1 MIGLRSRQA
10 PYYQYSTLDAECA
23 RDAARRK
30 AAEWF
35 SLSFDSIFFAG
46 DRGHPERNRLSGGTR
61 EAPADSVFV
70 REIPRPARENPAS
83 GMTPERTEFE
93 SGLRRTLVEFWE
105 AEDHTY
111 DKGSNI
117 FRESSLAK
125 RTSTSVVKT
134 SSPKPDGP
142 GCRVALIGF
151 GIVGRSVAKILC
163 EGQSSSLRLTCI
175 CNRNVERK
183 KQAWVPSDVTWTDDV
198 QSVLQS
204 DADVVIELIGGLT
217 PAEQIVRGAL
227 EAGKSVV
234 TANKQLIA
242 RHGTELLQLAAS
254 KGCQLEFGASVAGG
268 VPVLPALRTGL
279 CGDRLHG
286 IAGILNGTCNYILSR
301 IESARIPFSEALEE
315 AQARGYAEADAS
327 EDLDGGDARAKLTIL
342 ALAGLHT
349 QVAPES
355 IRARTIRTLDA
366 IDFDYAAQLGCTIR
380 QISRADLK
388 GDTLFA
394 EVGPCLVASDSPFGR
409 VQRNLNLVLTSGQ
422 YGGDM
427 AFLGAGAGGD
437 PTAVAVV
444 SDVMFVAQRLRAEKQ
459 AAASTMAAAQISSPT
474 ISSDFET
481 PWYLR
486 FFVRDQPGI
495 VARLAQILAR
505 HHLNIDSLLQKPGF
519 EKSSLP
525 FVITLE
531 PCRDSQLHPAL
542 EEMSGLEFT
551 LRPCLCLPILK

>member
-1 MIGLRSRQA
+1 MIGHPFCSETDSLPKHTSQPAAKVQTPQRPEPS
-10 PYYQYSTLDAECA
+10 ST
-23 RDAARRK
+23 
-30 AAEWF
+30 
-35 SLSFDSIFFAG
+35 
-46 DRGHPERNRLSGGTR
+46 
-61 EAPADSVFV
+61 
-70 REIPRPARENPAS
+70 
-83 GMTPERTEFE
+83 
-93 SGLRRTLVEFWE
+93 
-105 AEDHTY
+105 
-111 DKGSNI
+111 
-117 FRESSLAK
+117 
-125 RTSTSVVKT
+125 
-134 SSPKPDGP
+134 
-142 GCRVALIGF
+142 CRIALIGF
-151 GIVGRSVAKILC
+151 GTVGRAVAKILS
-163 EGQSSSLRLTCI
+163 ENGDRSLRLTHI

-183 KQAWVPSDVTWTDDV
+183 KQPWVASDVIWTDDV
-198 QSVLQS
+198 ESVLKS
-204 DADVVIELIGGLT
+204 DVDIVIELIGGLN
-217 PAEQIVRGAL
+217 PAEQIVRSAL

-242 RHGTELLQLAAS
+242 RHGSDLLQLARS
-254 KGCQLEFGASVAGG
+254 GGCQIEFGASVAGG

-279 CGDRLHG
+279 CGDQLHG

-301 IESARIPFSEALEE
+301 IENARIPFSEALEE

-327 EDLDGGDARAKLTIL
+327 EDLDGGDARAKLAIL

-349 QVAPES
+349 RVAPES
-355 IRARTIRTLDA
+355 VRARTIRAVDA
-366 IDFDYAAQLGCTIR
+366 VDFDYAAELGCTIR
-380 QISRADLK
+380 QISRASLK
-388 GDTLFA
+388 ENTLFA
-394 EVGPCLVASDSPFGR
+394 EVGPCLVPTDSPFGR

-444 SDVMFVAQRLRAEKQ
+444 SDLMFVAQNLSGSGKKDVEKSV
-459 AAASTMAAAQISSPT
+459 STPK

-495 VARLAQILAR
+495 VARLAQILAA

-531 PCRDSQLHPAL
+531 PCRDSLLHPAL
-542 EEMSGLEFT
+542 QEMSGLEFSI
-551 LRPCLCLPILK
+551 RPCLCLPILR

>member
-1 MIGLRSRQA
+1 MIRN
-10 PYYQYSTLDAECA
+10 STFSV
-23 RDAARRK
+23 RDSLPKQTAKPAANTATAK
-30 AAEWF
+30 
-35 SLSFDSIFFAG
+35 
-46 DRGHPERNRLSGGTR
+46 N
-61 EAPADSVFV
+61 
-70 REIPRPARENPAS
+70 PARKK
-83 GMTPERTEFE
+83 TERT
-93 SGLRRTLVEFWE
+93 S
-105 AEDHTY
+105 A
-111 DKGSNI
+111 
-117 FRESSLAK
+117 
-125 RTSTSVVKT
+125 
-134 SSPKPDGP
+134 
-142 GCRVALIGF
+142 CRVALIGF
-151 GIVGRSVAKILC
+151 GTVGCAVAKILC
-163 EGQSSSLRLTCI
+163 DKADGSLRLTHI
-175 CNRNVERK
+175 CNRNIQKK
-183 KQAWVPSDVTWTDDV
+183 KQAWIQSSVQKNTQSNIPDDVIWTDDV
-198 QSVLQS
+198 ESVLNS
-204 DADVVIELIGGLT
+204 DVDIVIELIGGLD
-217 PAEQIVRGAL
+217 PAGKIVRRAL
-227 EAGKSVV
+227 ESGKSVV

-242 RHGTELLQLAAS
+242 RHGPELLQLAGR
-254 KGCQLEFGASVAGG
+254 KGCQIEFGASVAGG

-301 IESARIPFSEALEE
+301 IETARIPFSEALEE

-327 EDLDGGDARAKLTIL
+327 EDLDGGDARAKLAIL

-349 QVAPES
+349 QVVPES
-355 IRARTIRTLDA
+355 VRARTIRAVDA
-366 IDFDYAAQLGCTIR
+366 VDFDYAAELGCTIR

-394 EVGPCLVASDSPFGR
+394 EVGPCLVPTDSPFGR

-444 SDVMFVAQRLRAEKQ
+444 SDVMSVAQNLSAVPDKGGPGKKDV
-459 AAASTMAAAQISSPT
+459 ASNVTVSTISTPP

-495 VARLAQILAR
+495 VARLAQIMAA

-519 EKSSLP
+519 DKSSLP

-531 PCRDSQLHPAL
+531 PCHDSMLHPAL
-542 EEMSGLEFT
+542 QEMSGLEFSI
-551 LRPCLCLPILK
+551 RPCLCLPILR

>member
-1 MIGLRSRQA
+1 LAKGKSKTVRKSA
-10 PYYQYSTLDAECA
+10 ANKSSVST
-23 RDAARRK
+23 
-30 AAEWF
+30 
-35 SLSFDSIFFAG
+35 
-46 DRGHPERNRLSGGTR
+46 
-61 EAPADSVFV
+61 
-70 REIPRPARENPAS
+70 PARNDQA
-83 GMTPERTEFE
+83 
-93 SGLRRTLVEFWE
+93 
-105 AEDHTY
+105 
-111 DKGSNI
+111 
-117 FRESSLAK
+117 
-125 RTSTSVVKT
+125 
-134 SSPKPDGP
+134 
-142 GCRVALIGF
+142 CRVALIGF
-151 GIVGRSVAKILC
+151 GTVGRAVAKILC
-163 EGQSSSLRLTCI
+163 GNGDNSLRLTHI

-183 KQAWVPSDVTWTDDV
+183 KQAWVPGDVIWTEDV
-198 QSVLQS
+198 LSVLQS
-204 DADVVIELIGGLT
+204 DADIVVELIGGLI
-217 PAEQIVRGAL
+217 PAEQIVRDAL

-242 RHGTELLQLAAS
+242 RHGPDLLRLAAS
-254 KGCQLEFGASVAGG
+254 KERRLEFGASVAGG
-268 VPVLPALRTGL
+268 VPVLPALRTGM

-301 IESARIPFSEALEE
+301 IETARIPFSEALEE

-327 EDLDGGDARAKLTIL
+327 EDLDGGDARAKLAIL

-349 QVAPES
+349 RVAPES
-355 IRARTIRTLDA
+355 VRARTIRAVDA
-366 IDFDYAAQLGCTIR
+366 VDFDYAAQLNCTIR
-380 QISRADLK
+380 QISRADLQ

-394 EVGPCLVASDSPFGR
+394 EVGPCLVPADSPFGR

-444 SDVMFVAQRLRAEKQ
+444 SDVMFVAQGLAGKKSGAGSVATASV
-459 AAASTMAAAQISSPT
+459 AAPVETPITAPK

-495 VARLAQILAR
+495 VARLSQILAA

-519 EKSSLP
+519 EKAALP

-542 EEMSGLEFT
+542 EEMSELEFA
-551 LRPCLCLPILK
+551 LRPCLCLPILR

>member
-1 MIGLRSRQA
+1 MIGN
-10 PYYQYSTLDAECA
+10 
-23 RDAARRK
+23 
-30 AAEWF
+30 
-35 SLSFDSIFFAG
+35 SIFLVRDSLPKTPKPAA
-46 DRGHPERNRLSGGTR
+46 NA
-61 EAPADSVFV
+61 APAKNQDHK
-70 REIPRPARENPAS
+70 
-83 GMTPERTEFE
+83 TTEQ
-93 SGLRRTLVEFWE
+93 
-105 AEDHTY
+105 
-111 DKGSNI
+111 
-117 FRESSLAK
+117 
-125 RTSTSVVKT
+125 TSA
-134 SSPKPDGP
+134 
-142 GCRVALIGF
+142 CRVALIGL
-151 GIVGRSVAKILC
+151 GTVGRAVAKILW
-163 EGQSSSLRLTCI
+163 ENGDASLRLTHI
-175 CNRNVERK
+175 CNRNIEKK
-183 KQAWVPSDVTWTDDV
+183 KQSSGPNKFPSDVIWTDDV
-198 QSVLQS
+198 ESVLNS
-204 DADVVIELIGGLT
+204 DVDIVIELIGGLD
-217 PAEQIVRGAL
+217 PAGKIVRNAL
-227 EAGKSVV
+227 ESGKSVV

-242 RHGTELLQLAAS
+242 RHGPELLQLAGR
-254 KGCQLEFGASVAGG
+254 KGCQIEFGASVAGG

-301 IESARIPFSEALEE
+301 IENARIPFSEALEE

-327 EDLDGGDARAKLTIL
+327 EDLDGGDARAKLAIL

-349 QVAPES
+349 QVEPES
-355 IRARTIRTLDA
+355 IRARTIRTVDA
-366 IDFDYAAQLGCTIR
+366 VDFDYAAELGCTIR

-388 GDTLFA
+388 DSTLFA
-394 EVGPCLVASDSPFGR
+394 EVGPCLVPTDSPFGR

-444 SDVMFVAQRLRAEKQ
+444 SDLMFVAQSLSGSAGKKD
-459 AAASTMAAAQISSPT
+459 AAGSASGTGISTPISTPK

-495 VARLAQILAR
+495 VARLAQIMAA

-531 PCRDSQLHPAL
+531 PCHDSLLHPAL
-542 EEMSGLEFT
+542 QEMSGLEFSI
-551 LRPCLCLPILK
+551 RPCLCLPILR

>member
-1 MIGLRSRQA
+1 
-10 PYYQYSTLDAECA
+10 
-23 RDAARRK
+23 
-30 AAEWF
+30 
-35 SLSFDSIFFAG
+35 
-46 DRGHPERNRLSGGTR
+46 
-61 EAPADSVFV
+61 
-70 REIPRPARENPAS
+70 
-83 GMTPERTEFE
+83 
-93 SGLRRTLVEFWE
+93 
-105 AEDHTY
+105 
-111 DKGSNI
+111 
-117 FRESSLAK
+117 
-125 RTSTSVVKT
+125 
-134 SSPKPDGP
+134 
-142 GCRVALIGF
+142 
-151 GIVGRSVAKILC
+151 VGRAVAKILC
-163 EGQSSSLRLTCI
+163 ESGDRSLRLTHI

-183 KQAWVPSDVTWTDDV
+183 KQPWVPSDVIWTDDV
-198 QSVLQS
+198 QSVLKS
-204 DADVVIELIGGLT
+204 DVHIVIELIGGLS

-227 EAGKSVV
+227 QAGKSVV

-242 RHGTELLQLAAS
+242 RHGTDLLQLAAS
-254 KGCQLEFGASVAGG
+254 SGCQLEFGASVAGG

-301 IESARIPFSEALEE
+301 IENARIPFSEALEE

-327 EDLDGGDARAKLTIL
+327 EDLDGGDARAKLAIL
-342 ALAGLHT
+342 ALAGLHSRVT
-349 QVAPES
+349 PETV
-355 IRARTIRTLDA
+355 RARTIRAVDA
-366 IDFDYAAQLGCTIR
+366 VDFDYAAEMECTIR
-380 QISRADLK
+380 QISRAELK
-388 GDTLFA
+388 GETLFA
-394 EVGPCLVASDSPFGR
+394 DVGPCLVPADSPFGR

-444 SDVMFVAQRLRAEKQ
+444 SDLMFVAKGVSGSAGKRDVAGNV
-459 AAASTMAAAQISSPT
+459 TTPD

-495 VARLAQILAR
+495 VARLAEILAA

-519 EKSSLP
+519 EKSALP

-542 EEMSGLEFT
+542 EEMGKLDFAV
-551 LRPCLCLPILK
+551 RPCLCLPILR

>member
-1 MIGLRSRQA
+1 LPDKDSNPLGFANPHSSA
-10 PYYQYSTLDAECA
+10 P
-23 RDAARRK
+23 
-30 AAEWF
+30 
-35 SLSFDSIFFAG
+35 
-46 DRGHPERNRLSGGTR
+46 
-61 EAPADSVFV
+61 
-70 REIPRPARENPAS
+70 
-83 GMTPERTEFE
+83 
-93 SGLRRTLVEFWE
+93 
-105 AEDHTY
+105 
-111 DKGSNI
+111 
-117 FRESSLAK
+117 
-125 RTSTSVVKT
+125 
-134 SSPKPDGP
+134 
-142 GCRVALIGF
+142 CRIALIGF
-151 GIVGRSVAKILC
+151 GTVGRAVAKILG
-163 EGQSSSLRLTCI
+163 ESGSRALRLTHI

-183 KQAWVPSDVTWTDDV
+183 KQPWVPNEVVWTDDV
-198 QSVLQS
+198 QSVLNS
-204 DADVVIELIGGLT
+204 EADVVVELIGGLD

-242 RHGTELLQLAAS
+242 RHGPDLLQLAARH
-254 KGCQLEFGASVAGG
+254 GCQLEFGASVAGG

-327 EDLDGGDARAKLTIL
+327 EDLDGGDARAKLAIL

-349 QVAPES
+349 RVAPES
-355 IRARTIRTLDA
+355 VRARSIRTIDA
-366 IDFDYAAQLGCTIR
+366 VDFDYAAELGCTIR

-388 GDTLFA
+388 ADTLFA
-394 EVGPCLVASDSPFGR
+394 DVGPCLVPAGSPFGR
-409 VQRNLNLVLTSGQ
+409 VLRNLNLVLTSGQ

-444 SDVMFVAQRLRAEKQ
+444 SDLMFVAERLSAGPGARGVAGRVF
-459 AAASTMAAAQISSPT
+459 TPT
-474 ISSDFET
+474 ISNDFET

-495 VARLAQILAR
+495 LARLAEILAAHR
-505 HHLNIDSLLQKPGF
+505 LNIDAVLQKPGF
-519 EKSSLP
+519 DKAALP

-531 PCRDSQLHPAL
+531 PCRDSLLRPAL
-542 EEMSGLEFT
+542 EQMSGLNFSI
-551 LRPCLCLPILK
+551 RPCLCLPILR